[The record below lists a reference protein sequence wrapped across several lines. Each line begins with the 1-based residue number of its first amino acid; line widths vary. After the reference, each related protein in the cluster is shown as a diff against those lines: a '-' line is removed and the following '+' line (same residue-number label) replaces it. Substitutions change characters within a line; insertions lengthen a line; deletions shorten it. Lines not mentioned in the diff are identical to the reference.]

1 MAVIAPWTEPFLA
14 YLTRQELPEDQNEAR
29 YIVRGLKPTR
39 STRESFIRKA
49 LPESFKG
56 ASPKR
61 KGGNFW
67 QKSMLDSAATTPQPR
82 PL

>member
-1 MAVIAPWTEPFLA
+1 MRHVALCG
-14 YLTRQELPEDQNEAR
+14 
-29 YIVRGLKPTR
+29 GLKPTR

-49 LPESFKG
+49 LPEYFKG

-61 KGGNFW
+61 KDGSYWNKF
-67 QKSMLDSAATTPQPR
+67 MLDLAAITPQPG

>member
-1 MAVIAPWTEPFLA
+1 MRLA
-14 YLTRQELPEDQNEAR
+14 ALCS
-29 YIVRGLKPTR
+29 GLKPTR
-39 STRESFIRKA
+39 STRESFIRKV

-61 KGGNFW
+61 KDGNFW
-67 QKSMLDSAATTPQPR
+67 QKFMLDLAATTPQLG

>member
-1 MAVIAPWTEPFLA
+1 MRHVALCG
-14 YLTRQELPEDQNEAR
+14 
-29 YIVRGLKPTR
+29 GLKPTR

-49 LPESFKG
+49 LPEYLKG

-61 KGGNFW
+61 KDDNFW
-67 QKSMLDSAATTPQPR
+67 KKLMLDLVATMPQLG

>member
-1 MAVIAPWTEPFLA
+1 MRHVALCGA
-14 YLTRQELPEDQNEAR
+14 
-29 YIVRGLKPTR
+29 LKPTR

-49 LPESFKG
+49 LPEYSKD

-61 KGGNFW
+61 TGGSSWPKF
-67 QKSMLDSAATTPQPR
+67 MLDSVATTPQLG

>member
-1 MAVIAPWTEPFLA
+1 MCG
-14 YLTRQELPEDQNEAR
+14 
-29 YIVRGLKPTR
+29 GLKPTR

-49 LPESFKG
+49 LPEYFKG

-61 KGGNFW
+61 KDDNYW
-67 QKSMLDSAATTPQPR
+67 QKFMLDLAAITPQLR

>member
-1 MAVIAPWTEPFLA
+1 MRHTA
-14 YLTRQELPEDQNEAR
+14 QCGD
-29 YIVRGLKPTR
+29 LKPIE
-39 STRESFIRKA
+39 SMRESFIRKA

-61 KGGNFW
+61 KDDNFW
-67 QKSMLDSAATTPQPR
+67 QKFMLDSAVTTPQLG

>member
-1 MAVIAPWTEPFLA
+1 MRHAALCGA
-14 YLTRQELPEDQNEAR
+14 LR
-29 YIVRGLKPTR
+29 PTK

-49 LPESFKG
+49 RPECSKG

-61 KGGNFW
+61 KVGSSWTKFL
-67 QKSMLDSAATTPQPR
+67 LDSAATTPQLG

>member
-1 MAVIAPWTEPFLA
+1 MRLDASFGA
-14 YLTRQELPEDQNEAR
+14 Q
-29 YIVRGLKPTR
+29 KPTR
-39 STRESFIRKA
+39 SMRESFIRKA

-61 KGGNFW
+61 KGGSFW
-67 QKSMLDSAATTPQPR
+67 QKFTPDSAATTQQPG

>member
-1 MAVIAPWTEPFLA
+1 MCG
-14 YLTRQELPEDQNEAR
+14 
-29 YIVRGLKPTR
+29 GLKPTR

-49 LPESFKG
+49 LPEYFKG

-61 KGGNFW
+61 KDGNYW
-67 QKSMLDSAATTPQPR
+67 QKFMLDLAATTPQLG

>member
-1 MAVIAPWTEPFLA
+1 MCG
-14 YLTRQELPEDQNEAR
+14 
-29 YIVRGLKPTR
+29 GLKPTV

-49 LPESFKG
+49 LPEYFKG

-61 KGGNFW
+61 KDDNFW
-67 QKSMLDSAATTPQPR
+67 QKFMLDLAATTPQLG